1 MRLAPSRPAAATGVR
16 SPLQQAFILEL
27 DSKLYRAVNLATEP
41 ANWPR
46 AKNKIVAPLLELLSQ
61 LGTLALV

>member
-1 MRLAPSRPAAATGVR
+1 
-16 SPLQQAFILEL
+16 LQQAFILEL